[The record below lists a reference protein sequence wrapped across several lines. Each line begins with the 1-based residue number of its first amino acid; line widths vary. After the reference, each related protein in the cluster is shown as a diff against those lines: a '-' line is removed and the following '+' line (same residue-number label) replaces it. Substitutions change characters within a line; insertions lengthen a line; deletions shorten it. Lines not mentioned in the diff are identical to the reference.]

1 MDLSPPRGL
10 SIAARQHWDRVAAR
24 IHEQGRYCQIDLEM
38 LACFCEALELYE
50 QCHAEVDT
58 HGILVEGRTPRER
71 VRNPALTPLHQVR
84 DSLIKLA
91 RAVPIG
97 NAKADREAIAFDEF
111 LDEMLAGQ

>member
-10 SIAARQHWDRVAAR
+10 SLAARSHWDRIATR
-24 IHEQGRYCQIDLEM
+24 IHEQGRYHQVDLEM

-50 QCHAEVDT
+50 ECKKDVAE
-58 HGILVEGRTPRER
+58 HGILVEGRTPKER

-91 RAVPIG
+91 RAVPIA
-97 NAKADREAIAFDEF
+97 NASADRESKAFDEF
-111 LDEMLAGQ
+111 LDSMLAEQ